1 MLIRQNRKGFT
12 LVELMIVVAIIGVLA
27 AVCVPLY
34 RSYIQRSRVKALVY
48 PGLHVIESNISLYYA
63 SMGRMPDAAD
73 LPEMMLDA
81 NTSYFHVGMSGDD
94 LVITIDSPAESSKLR
109 RMHDMVMFLTPDT
122 QDFKIRTWLV
132 SGTLANYLGIN
143 TQ

>member
-48 PGLHVIESNISLYYA
+48 PGLHSIETSISLYYA

-73 LPEMMLDA
+73 LPEMMLEA
-81 NTSYFHVGMSGDD
+81 NTTYFHVGMAGDD
-94 LVITIDSPAESSKLR
+94 LVITIDSSGESSKLK
-109 RMHDMVMFLTPDT
+109 RMHDLVMFLTPDKE
-122 QDFKIRTWLV
+122 DFKIRTWLL
-132 SGTLANYLGIN
+132 SGNLAIYLGIN
-143 TQ
+143 TG